1 MEDFERLTF
10 DNYQRRRD
18 AEARAC
24 WKNELDRQERENRK
38 AARAAWCKTCVSNAC
53 YVAGGFFA
61 AITILS
67 QTMESAGLAAFAG
80 IMFIYSA
87 RIIVN

>member
-10 DNYQRRRD
+10 DNYKRRRD
-18 AEARAC
+18 EEDRVL
-24 WKNELDRQERENRK
+24 WQNELYRQERENRK
-38 AARAAWCKTCVSNAC
+38 AARAAWCKTCVRNAC
-53 YVAGGFFA
+53 YVAGGFFGA
-61 AITILS
+61 LTIFS

-80 IMFIYSA
+80 IMFICSA

>member
-1 MEDFERLTF
+1 MEDFEKLTF
-10 DNYQRRRD
+10 DNYYRRRV
-18 AEARAC
+18 AEDRVC
-24 WKNELDRQERENRK
+24 WQNELDRQKRQNRK
-38 AARAAWCKTCVSNAC
+38 AARAALVKTCVSNAC
-53 YVAGGFFA
+53 YVGGGFFA

-80 IMFIYSA
+80 IMFICSA